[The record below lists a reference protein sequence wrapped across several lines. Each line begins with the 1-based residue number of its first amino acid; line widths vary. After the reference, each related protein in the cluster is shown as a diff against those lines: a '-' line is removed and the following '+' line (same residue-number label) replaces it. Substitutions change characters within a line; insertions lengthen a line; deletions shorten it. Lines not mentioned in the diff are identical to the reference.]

1 MRGTAVRLSLFF
13 VVLFCIGC
21 GHGKNQPPSQAVA
34 PPLQTGK
41 GTLNQPDTTK
51 PPEGSTPLSSPLP
64 QTSAQNVPI
73 PPPPPPR
80 KAKHREKTK
89 PKPAD
94 QAQTAQAAPPVTPP
108 ANVEPVA
115 GASPIGQITTGD
127 SATGERDKHETSD
140 LIAETQ
146 QGLAA
151 IKRPLSEDE
160 KVTATQIR
168 TFLNQAEQA
177 LQNGDTDG
185 ARTLATKAKLLLDE
199 LTKP

>member
-1 MRGTAVRLSLFF
+1 MRASEVSFSLLF
-13 VVLFCIGC
+13 VVIFCIGC
-21 GHGKNQPPSQAVA
+21 GPGKNQPPSQATA

-41 GTLNQPDTTK
+41 GTLTPPDTSK

-73 PPPPPPR
+73 PPAPPP
-80 KAKHREKTK
+80 KKVKHKEK
-89 PKPAD
+89 PKPKPTE
-94 QAQTAQAAPPVTPP
+94 QAVQAAPPPVTPP
-108 ANVEPVA
+108 ANLEPV
-115 GASPIGQITTGD
+115 ASPIGQITTAD
-127 SATGERDKHETSD
+127 SATGEKSKHETSD

-160 KVTATQIR
+160 KATSTQIR
-168 TFLNQAEQA
+168 NYLNQAELA
-177 LQNGDTDG
+177 LQNGDNDG

-199 LTKP
+199 LAKP

>member
-1 MRGTAVRLSLFF
+1 MRASELRFSLLF
-13 VVLFCIGC
+13 VVIFCIGC
-21 GHGKNQPPSQAVA
+21 GHGKNQPPSQATA

-41 GTLNQPDTTK
+41 GTLSQPETTK

-64 QTSAQNVPI
+64 PTSAQNVPI

-89 PKPAD
+89 PKPVD
-94 QAQTAQAAPPVTPP
+94 QTAQAAAPPPVTP
-108 ANVEPVA
+108 AAVVTPVT
-115 GASPIGQITTGD
+115 SPIGQITTGD
-127 SATGERDKHETSD
+127 IATGDKSKHETSD

-151 IKRPLSEDE
+151 IKRPLSDDE
-160 KVTATQIR
+160 KVTSSQIR

-185 ARTLATKAKLLLDE
+185 AHNLATKAKLLLDE